1 MIPDRLQAARALF
14 VNTEPDFQSF
24 AAPPEG
30 FAQREIN
37 YKREAV
43 KKLREHWS
51 PYVQHEARLTTDAE
65 AKKMF
70 FQAYDWTEF
79 LDWRGRQF
87 IEEEMLTKEG
97 DFLTLLDMIFDCLR
111 GTSTDS
117 WQEPLRKLL
126 EWLQQR
132 PCRPAFTKLIPTYFL
147 FLWDASTHYYIKT
160 TEFDN
165 FLAYIGEEPL
175 GRVPLTVESYQRVV
189 QICADLREALSDW
202 EVQDNIDIQS
212 FAFVVARESRKK
224 PVAKPK
230 QVDSPK
236 LEGAVGVAV
245 DDSLNSIDSV
255 FPLNLILAGPPG
267 TGKTYRILSEFIP
280 RFQDEQVELT
290 KEAFIEEQCGNL
302 TWHDA
307 IDLSLLL
314 HGKPAKVAEI
324 ARMEPVIARTRSF
337 TGTTSLTQKIGNVLR
352 RFSHPDC
359 ENIQAQSRSEPSL
372 FWKEKNTLWRLH
384 DEASDYLEQL
394 QKLAASIRDYTPQ
407 QTVVRRYDF
416 VTFHQSYSYEDF
428 VEGIKPIVSDELDGD
443 SVGDIAYCVQPGI
456 FRRMVKRAMDDPEK
470 VYALF
475 IDEINR
481 ANISNVFGELI
492 TLIEPDKRMRF
503 DAERQEWSGGVRIK
517 LPYTHTMLPSEP
529 LFGVPDNLYLI
540 GTMNTADRSIA
551 LLDLALRRRFSF
563 EEVMPDPSLLD
574 VHASEIATNDGPIQL
589 DRLLDRVNQRIE
601 FLFDRDHTIGHSY
614 LMKVQTFEELK
625 TVFLEKIIPL
635 LHEYS
640 YGDWEKVQL
649 VLGDLVDTSDRD
661 GRPKCHEAAII
672 QHQVQSAQS
681 VLGITNDSYQDQR
694 SYFISEDLTPA
705 SFLKIYR

>member
-1 MIPDRLQAARALF
+1 MIQKERLNAARNLF
-14 VNTEPDFQSF
+14 LEAEPDFRSF
-24 AAPPEG
+24 SDPPLG
-30 FAQREIN
+30 FADREVN

-43 KKLREHWS
+43 KKFHENWT
-51 PYVQHEARLTTDAE
+51 PYVNREVRLATDAE
-65 AKKMF
+65 AKKVF
-70 FQAYDWTEF
+70 FQAYEWTEF
-79 LDWRGRQF
+79 LDWRGKQF
-87 IEEEMLTKEG
+87 IEDEMLTKEG

-111 GTSTDS
+111 GTSKGS
-117 WQEPLRKLL
+117 WQEPLGKLL
-126 EWLQQR
+126 DWLQQR

-175 GRVPLTVESYQRVV
+175 GRVPLTLESYQRVV
-189 QICADLREALSDW
+189 QICADLRDALSDW

-224 PVAKPK
+224 PKPDPVPVGGGGGNIAPK
-230 QVDSPK
+230 EKVD
-236 LEGAVGVAV
+236 L
-245 DDSLNSIDSV
+245 
-255 FPLNLILAGPPG
+255 PLNLILAGPPG
-267 TGKTYRILSEFIP
+267 TGKTYRILSDFIP

-302 TWHDA
+302 TWHEA
-307 IDLSLLL
+307 IALSLLL
-314 HGKPAKVAEI
+314 HGNPAKVAEI
-324 ARMEPVIARTRSF
+324 ARMEPVTARTRSF

-359 ENIQAQSRSEPSL
+359 ENIQAQSRSEPPL
-372 FWKEKNTLWRLH
+372 FWKEANTLWRLH

-394 QKLAASIRDYTPQ
+394 QKLAARIRDYTPQ
-407 QTVVRRYDF
+407 QTAVKRYDF

-428 VEGIKPIVSDELDGD
+428 VEGIKPVVSDELDGD
-443 SVGDIAYCVQPGI
+443 AVGDIAYCVQPGI
-456 FRRMVKRAMDDPEK
+456 FRRMVKRAMDDPGND
-470 VYALF
+470 YALF

-503 DAERQEWSGGVRIK
+503 DAERQEWTGGVRIK

-574 VHASEIATNDGPIQL
+574 VHASEITTEDGPIQL
-589 DRLLDRVNQRIE
+589 DRLLDRINQRIE
-601 FLFDRDHTIGHSY
+601 FLFSRDHTIGHSY
-614 LMKVQTFEELK
+614 LMKVNSFEELK
-625 TVFLEKIIPL
+625 TVFLEKVIPL
-635 LHEYS
+635 LHEYF

-649 VLGDLVDTSDRD
+649 VLGDLIDASDRD

-672 QHQVQSAQS
+672 QHQVQSAKS
-681 VLGITNDSYQDQR
+681 VLGISNESYMDQR
-694 SYFISEDLTPA
+694 SYVVSEDLTPA